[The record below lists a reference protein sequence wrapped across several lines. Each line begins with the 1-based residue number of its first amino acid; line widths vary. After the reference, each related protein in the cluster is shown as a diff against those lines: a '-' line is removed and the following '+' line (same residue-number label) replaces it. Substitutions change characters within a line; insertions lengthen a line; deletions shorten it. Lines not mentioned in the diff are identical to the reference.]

1 MIKKEIFAKYKMV
14 SLEEYKERLGD
25 SVDTELTF
33 YQTFLKQTDH
43 IPIKIIEGL
52 MEELANATMLN
63 FIEVFLKFIVSVR
76 TEYKEVLQYRK
87 YAREKINE
95 LEQTITP

>member
-1 MIKKEIFAKYKMV
+1 MLPKELLEKYHIDT
-14 SLEEYKERLGD
+14 LENEKIVWGKDAEVNWYR
-25 SVDTELTF
+25 
-33 YQTFLKQTDH
+33 TFLSRTDH

-52 MEELANATMLN
+52 MEELASATLLN
-63 FIEVFLKFIVSVR
+63 FIEVFLKFIISVR

-95 LEQTITP
+95 LEQSTTP